1 MTYLL
6 LLSKRPLASPKKD
19 KATSLSAKFFFPTTA
34 TYNSDFSQIYI
45 HPPNH
50 LSTYAPPIHNQ
61 LRINMGIFRRP
72 STKQVKP
79 KNDERSKKVLTE
91 EDLAKMTVF
100 EREKYEEHIIQD
112 AKSVELRK
120 EFEQENEV
128 LSFAEL
134 HSWFG

>member
-1 MTYLL
+1 M
-6 LLSKRPLASPKKD
+6 
-19 KATSLSAKFFFPTTA
+19 
-34 TYNSDFSQIYI
+34 
-45 HPPNH
+45 
-50 LSTYAPPIHNQ
+50 
-61 LRINMGIFRRP
+61 
-72 STKQVKP
+72 KP

-100 EREKYEEHIIQD
+100 EREKYEERIIQD

-134 HSWFG
+134 YSWFG

>member
-1 MTYLL
+1 
-6 LLSKRPLASPKKD
+6 
-19 KATSLSAKFFFPTTA
+19 
-34 TYNSDFSQIYI
+34 
-45 HPPNH
+45 
-50 LSTYAPPIHNQ
+50 
-61 LRINMGIFRRP
+61 MGIFRRP

-134 HSWFG
+134 YSWFG